1 MIVTGSTRIVY
12 GTGHIEHA
20 REDQIA
26 LEGEGRYEEE
36 KGRNEKRACGAVR
49 SL

>member
-36 KGRNEKRACGAVR
+36 NRKNRKKREARVWG
-49 SL
+49 S